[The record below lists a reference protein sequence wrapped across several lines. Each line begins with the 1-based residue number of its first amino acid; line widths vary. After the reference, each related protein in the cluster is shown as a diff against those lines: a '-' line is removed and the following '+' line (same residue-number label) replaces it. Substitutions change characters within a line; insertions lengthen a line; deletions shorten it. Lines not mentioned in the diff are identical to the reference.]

1 MVTSRT
7 TGHADRIGDRA
18 QRRQRIDTL
27 TGRPSPW
34 TFAEWLEWAEAV
46 AADKLAR
53 GESFLIAAQASHP
66 NRARSMTETTTAG
79 RYAFRWE
86 IGARAAHHAEEAQ
99 R

>member
-1 MVTSRT
+1 MTAEWILYEPT
-7 TGHADRIGDRA
+7 PADLARVRRNRA
-18 QRRQRIDTL
+18 ARLQA
-27 TGRPSPW
+27 RPAPW

-66 NRARSMTETTTAG
+66 TRARTLADMTTAG
-79 RYAFRWE
+79 RYALRQE
-86 IGARAAHHAEEAQ
+86 IGSRAARMFEEVD